1 MANQIFIAREKQLDQ
16 LNACLQRAL
25 AGQGNVCFVSGEAGS
40 GKTTLVTEFTRRA
53 LDQNQDLAVAV
64 GQCDAETGAGDAHL
78 PFREIMAQLT
88 GDVESKLAQGAITKE
103 NASRLRK
110 LLVLSGQALVDV
122 GPDLIGIFVP
132 GIGLATRIGGF
143 VAEKAGWLDKLE
155 KLVNKPKAEP
165 GDSGLKESH
174 IFEQFANVL
183 CQLSQKHPLVL
194 VLDDLHW
201 ADEASISL
209 LFHLGRR
216 INEHKILLLG
226 TYRSAEVAIGRAG
239 ERHPLEK
246 VLAEFKRYFGDITVD
261 LDQAVK
267 QEGYEFVT
275 AFLASEPH
283 ALRADFATSL
293 YHHTGGHPLFTVE
306 LLRNLQERG
315 DLVQDEQGR
324 WIESGSLDW
333 ESLPKRVEGVIQERI
348 GRLQKELRQILT
360 VGSVQGEDFT
370 AEVIASVQ
378 QAEARDLVRRL
389 GSELERQHKL
399 VLSQGIQRLDLSGQ
413 RLSRFRFQHNL
424 FRTYLYNEL
433 NESERAYLHE
443 DVGNALETLYGDQ
456 ADEVAVQLSLHFEIA
471 GLNEK
476 ARYYLQEAGK
486 QAAIRYA
493 NDEALDY
500 FSRAISLTPENDLE
514 DRYNLLMLQERLH
527 GLKSAL
533 KDRQAVL
540 DQLKRITEALGEDHK
555 KAEVCMREA
564 SYAIATSDFPAAIA
578 ATQQAIRLAEAS
590 EDSKIL
596 SHGFFTWGN
605 AARLMGNYDLARSQ
619 MERAF
624 SLAQNAGFK
633 ILEAGCLRG
642 LGAVAQ
648 EQADTPTALKYDQD
662 SLIISR
668 KEGDR
673 FGTGKTL
680 NNLGLIFS
688 SQGNFDTALAHFSE
702 ALEIFKEVGD
712 RRSESVILGNIG
724 VAYAEMGNL
733 QSAGDYFLQTLAASR
748 VLGNRENECHIL
760 NNLGNM
766 AAQMGDLQASRKY
779 LEEALPLTREIG
791 AVYSEI
797 INLNS
802 IGLTLLQLGEFST
815 AEEKLRKSVSLAQE
829 LKIPDFESSALIKLG
844 ALHDSLGDFKV
855 AQDYLDAGL
864 KILCEISD
872 EDEQANF
879 MTHQALL
886 YHHTGQNNQACQ
898 ASIKAIA
905 SAHAV
910 ENPETEA
917 TAWLYCGHA
926 QAALTHLDEAQAAYE
941 KGLKIR
947 EEIEQEFKCAEI
959 RAGMARVALQ
969 KGEPLSALTQAAPI
983 LTFLET
989 HSLDG
994 TEEPLR
1000 IYLTCYQVLKAN
1012 NDPRASG
1019 LLRTAHAKLMEQAGN
1034 TQNETLRQ
1042 SFLENVAANREII
1055 EAYANLA
1062 E

>member
-433 NESERAYLHE
+433 NESERTYLHE

-476 ARYYLQEAGK
+476 ARHYLQEAGK

-493 NDEALDY
+493 NDEATDY
-500 FSRAISLTPENDLE
+500 FSRSLALTAENNLEQRYDLLLLREKVYSLQGAREKQVE
-514 DRYNLLMLQERLH
+514 DLT
-527 GLKSAL
+527 
-533 KDRQAVL
+533 
-540 DQLKRITEALGEDHK
+540 QLEKLADILNDEHK
-555 KAEVCMREA
+555 KVQVALRQTANYLDTSKFSDAAA
-564 SYAIATSDFPAAIA
+564 SAQKAINLAIAIHDEN
-578 ATQQAIRLAEAS
+578 L
-590 EDSKIL
+590 
-596 SHGFFTWGN
+596 
-605 AARLMGNYDLARSQ
+605 LARSYLFLGISKGRTDNFDESVEYLNKALAISEESNIDHVKQ
-619 MERAF
+619 M
-624 SLAQNAGFK
+624 SLNN
-633 ILEAGCLRG
+633 
-642 LGAVAQ
+642 LG
-648 EQADTPTALKYDQD
+648 
-662 SLIISR
+662 IISLL
-668 KEGDR
+668 KGDFEEGKAYLEKSLPISKKIGDR
-673 FGTGKTL
+673 QGQGKTL
-680 NNLGLIFS
+680 NNIGALYHF
-688 SQGNFDTALAHFSE
+688 QGNFEKAKE
-702 ALEIFKEVGD
+702 YWMEGVEIFNEIGD
-712 RRSESVILGNIG
+712 LRNEGLIIGNIG
-724 VAYAEMGNL
+724 GIFYEQRDSDQAISYYE
-733 QSAGDYFLQTLAASR
+733 QS
-748 VLGNRENECHIL
+748 
-760 NNLGNM
+760 
-766 AAQMGDLQASRKY
+766 
-779 LEEALPLTREIG
+779 
-791 AVYSEI
+791 
-797 INLNS
+797 
-802 IGLTLLQLGEFST
+802 
-815 AEEKLRKSVSLAQE
+815 
-829 LKIPDFESSALIKLG
+829 LKIGQQLEDQDGQSSALKNLGEVAVHTGNLKSAEDYTAQALNLERGMGRGYQEGHALYRLGKIFLKQGKFTEALDYIEQSLKIYRDCEKPGSEASSLIWLG
-844 ALHDSLGDFKV
+844 ALHDYIGDYQGAKSLYEDALRIKDEMDDNPGKVLGLIHQGLLFHHIGQNEQAKGCCLNAIDLLNEIKDQVDEANAHLVLGHALSGLGDFKH
-855 AQDYLDAGL
+855 AQEAYQQSIEIRQEMRQPFMATEGEAGL
-864 KILCEISD
+864 
-872 EDEQANF
+872 AR
-879 MTHQALL
+879 
-886 YHHTGQNNQACQ
+886 
-898 ASIKAIA
+898 IA
-905 SAHAV
+905 M
-910 ENPETEA
+910 
-917 TAWLYCGHA
+917 
-926 QAALTHLDEAQAAYE
+926 QQDHLDEAMKYITHLLDF
-941 KGLKIR
+941 LKD
-947 EEIEQEFKCAEI
+947 
-959 RAGMARVALQ
+959 
-969 KGEPLSALTQAAPI
+969 
-983 LTFLET
+983 

-994 TEEPLR
+994 TREPVR
-1000 IYLTCYQVLKAN
+1000 IYLACYQVLKAN
-1012 NDPRASG
+1012 HDPRAVNI
-1019 LLRTAHAKLMEQAGN
+1019 LNIAHAFLMQRVEHIKDAQH
-1034 TQNETLRQ
+1034 RK
-1042 SFLENVAANREII
+1042 SFLENVTANHEILNAFLI
-1055 EAYANLA
+1055 TI
-1062 E
+1062 